1 MNDRIVLI
9 ERITDYLA
17 KGGLFNPEMMDSEKV
32 QRLLMDCRDYLMQRV
47 EFIPPSLPTNSYP
60 INNCSKCG
68 IKLDRVMGYVCYQSG
83 CPTGLGGVK
92 C

>member
-32 QRLLMDCRDYLMQRV
+32 QRLLMDCRDYLMQNA
-47 EFIPPSLPTNSYP
+47 EFIPSLPPNSYP
-60 INNCSKCG
+60 IDNCPKCG
-68 IKLDRVMGYVCYQSG
+68 LKLDRVMGYVCYQSG
-83 CPTGLGGVK
+83 CPTGLGGPT